1 MSGKLF
7 LKNHL
12 PVILLNLLG
21 ALALSLFLLA
31 VGNDIQTILF
41 ILAAWVL
48 VLALYLAAGY
58 VSRKKRLE
66 KLLEMATQL
75 KERYLLPE
83 VMPVP
88 DQAEEQVYY
97 QLLKLAGKSMLER
110 IGEVERERGEY
121 RTYIE
126 QWVHEIKTPIAA
138 MRLTLQGEDT
148 PAARR
153 LMTEL
158 GRVEQYVDMALTYLR
173 LEEGGSDYV
182 IRTCAVDDVVRAA
195 VRRFAGEFIDR
206 RIALDYTPVE
216 WETVTDGKWL
226 TFVVEQLLS
235 NALKYT
241 GQDGTIRIYREGDDL
256 CIRDSGMGIAP
267 EDLPRVFDMGYT
279 GQNGRLDRR
288 SSGIGLYLCRR
299 ICRNLRHEIRIE
311 SAPGAGTTVYLTL
324 GRGDFL
330 PE

>member
-1 MSGKLF
+1 MKLF
-7 LKNHL
+7 LHYLRSKALKIGAFLLFALLFLVSFRLYHL
-12 PVILLNLLG
+12 PLAAVWYPSALCAALGLVILLLDFRRVRQRHLELQQILKSLPTLPQTLPQPQAVLEEDYR
-21 ALALSLFLLA
+21 ALTRALLA
-31 VGNDIQTILF
+31 QQRT
-41 ILAAWVL
+41 
-48 VLALYLAAGY
+48 
-58 VSRKKRLE
+58 LE
-66 KLLEMATQL
+66 TQL
-75 KERYLLPE
+75 NSRYQDML
-83 VMPVP
+83 
-88 DQAEEQVYY
+88 DYY
-97 QLLKLAGKSMLER
+97 TLWAHQ
-110 IGEVERERGEY
+110 
-121 RTYIE
+121 
-126 QWVHEIKTPIAA
+126 IKTPIAA

-241 GQDGTIRIYREGDDL
+241 GQDGTVRIYREGDDL

-311 SAPGAGTTVYLTL
+311 SVPGVGTTVYLTL